1 MIINYEHYPST
12 ASAVSERAQHLG
24 VDSESI
30 PLPLSGISEAG
41 RSVNNTQAFSQTP
54 RALSCVI
61 VSAENA
67 DIR

>member
-30 PLPLSGISEAG
+30 PFPLSGISEAG
-41 RSVNNTQAFSQTP
+41 RSVNNTQAFSQIP
-54 RALSCVI
+54 RAL
-61 VSAENA
+61 
-67 DIR
+67 